1 MALPIKPKLEKTLPR
16 DELADFLRQLAA
28 QAKSGALDFPGG
40 SVPLAG
46 MKTLKIA
53 VKDSGEALTVKV
65 RLKYPKPEPV
75 HALPG
80 GSGETPAPGGNNGP
94 TATGAS
100 LRPRYKSLK
109 KRMKRDFKDIG
120 AALAAGSAPRP
131 DTLAAFVADSRLM
144 TTYRGKGDDQYPA
157 YLAAVAAFEA
167 AQAVGDLE
175 AMSRGY
181 RELALCK
188 KKCHAGHA

>member
-28 QAKSGALDFPGG
+28 QAQSGALDFPGG

-46 MKTLKIA
+46 MKALKIS

-65 RLKYPKPEPV
+65 RLKYPKPEPT
-75 HALPG
+75 A
-80 GSGETPAPGGNNGP
+80 APGPGRG
-94 TATGAS
+94 TAAAGSGAS
-100 LRPRYKSLK
+100 LRPRYKALK

-131 DTLAAFVADSRLM
+131 DILAAFVADSRLM
-144 TTYRGKGDDQYPA
+144 TTYRGKGDDHYPA
-157 YLAAVAAFEA
+157 YLEAVAALEA
-167 AQAVGDLE
+167 AQAAGDLE
-175 AMSRGY
+175 AMARGY

-188 KKCHAGHA
+188 KKCHADQA